1 MIRARLGAF
10 KGQPRLEFDR
20 LTDREKKMLDDIA
33 QAGFIRYETLHDK
46 DISFIALRL
55 RRRGWLEM
63 DKGKRFMLTEK
74 AEDVVFG

>member
-1 MIRARLGAF
+1 
-10 KGQPRLEFDR
+10 
-20 LTDREKKMLDDIA
+20 MLDDIA